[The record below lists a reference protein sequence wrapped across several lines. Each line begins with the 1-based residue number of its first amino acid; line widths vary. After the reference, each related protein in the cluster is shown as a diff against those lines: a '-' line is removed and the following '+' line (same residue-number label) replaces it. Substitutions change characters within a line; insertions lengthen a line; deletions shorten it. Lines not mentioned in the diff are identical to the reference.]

1 MQLLFGILLFASQF
15 TAFGDQKP
23 ERQFPDPSILS
34 SAGFT
39 KMNYLADQKSNVLHL
54 PDGVGDY
61 CSSWIKMIN
70 AVPKEKLPDPVKFFP
85 QMFRAVLCRPVDG
98 KCREVRSC
106 TFNFDKTP
114 RPTATYVPLPQ
125 DDLKFEKD
133 GTTIE
138 YEPDVETDSKTE
150 RGTYLK
156 EKHAALFNLPTKTEK
171 KLWLCSIPVRI
182 SSTGAEPAKPND
194 TIACLANEKPEGKF
208 DCPGV
213 KACYEKRID
222 SHIATMASTHPNTG
236 STLAVLRPHATF
248 QKHSS
253 LDVHSEAAH

>member
-1 MQLLFGILLFASQF
+1 MNKIFALLILILTFSAYCEKAAEKQW
-15 TAFGDQKP
+15 
-23 ERQFPDPSILS
+23 PDPTTLT
-34 SAGFT
+34 SAGFR
-39 KMNYLADQKSNVLHL
+39 NYSYLNQFSEILHL
-54 PDGVGDY
+54 PDGIGDY
-61 CSSWIKMIN
+61 CSNWIIMNNMTRKSDR
-70 AVPKEKLPDPVKFFP
+70 PEKFFP
-85 QMFRAVLCRPVDG
+85 KLYRAVLCKPVDG
-98 KCREVRSC
+98 KCREVKTCSLS
-106 TFNFDKTP
+106 FDKIT
-114 RPTATYVPLPQ
+114 RPIADYVPLPTN
-125 DDLKFEKD
+125 DLKFEKD

-213 KACYEKRID
+213 KACYEKQID
-222 SHIATMASTHPNTG
+222 SHVATMAAISSAG
-236 STLAVLRPHATF
+236 D
-248 QKHSS
+248 SS
-253 LDVHSEAAH
+253 LALLKPHVASGRSSSLETHSEAAH